1 MDSLSIAK
9 DGTLNAQFAEG
20 TDLRDRSVLKM
31 LQLEDGKETGG
42 SIVSFADDCDGTI
55 TSLTWGTENTC
66 SV

>member
-20 TDLRDRSVLKM
+20 TDLWDRSVLKM
-31 LQLEDGKETGG
+31 LQLENWKEKGG
-42 SIVSFADDCDGTI
+42 SIVTLADDRDGTI
-55 TSLTWGTENTC
+55 VSLTWGTENTC